1 MSRGSHTFRQA
12 DLTRTVKGLRAAGVD
27 IVRVEIEHD
36 RIVVVAGTPVAM
48 PEKGDDA
55 AVKSWDKALGLD
67 NGKV

>member
-1 MSRGSHTFRQA
+1 
-12 DLTRTVKGLRAAGVD
+12 LRAAGVA

-36 RIVVVAGTPVAM
+36 RIVVVAGTPAAM
-48 PEKGDDA
+48 PEKSDDA